1 MNQTNQTNQR
11 MRELDELIDRNIA
24 ADMLVYRPEEFEERV
39 QSHLIG
45 RWKARFFLSIGF
57 RETRVDELKDALMD
71 VAKKGQVKSTITTE
85 FGIKYVVE
93 GVILGPSGRRSVIRT
108 KGVLCARTKRTKRTR

>member
-1 MNQTNQTNQR
+1 MKLPNAENAIVPSDK
-11 MRELDELIDRNIA
+11 L
-24 ADMLVYRPEEFEERV
+24 ADYLLS

-57 RETRVDELKDALMD
+57 RETRVDELKDALID

-108 KGVLCARTKRTKRTR
+108 VWVVETGQDRPRLVTAYPL